1 MADVAIECVDVWKN
15 FRIYHERSHT
25 LKERFVGGS
34 NKYETFTALKGIN
47 FEVAAGSTLG
57 IIGSNGSGKS
67 TMLKVLARIM
77 TPNKGYVR
85 VNGTMS
91 SLLELG
97 TGFHPDLTGREN
109 VFLASSVLGRSEK
122 ETKALYDSIV
132 DFAGVEQ
139 FMDLPIKNYSSGMN
153 ARLAF
158 AVSISVEPEV
168 LLLDEV
174 LSVGDEEFQ
183 MKCFERIAHFRQEGR
198 TIVLVSHSLGTITTM
213 CQDAIWI
220 ERGELRGQGPSEDV
234 VAEYLG
240 NVHLADPQAAGME
253 TSDKR
258 WGNGN
263 VQITGVNFLDGTGRL
278 TTNLRGGEAAA
289 IEITYETKLP
299 VDELVAGIAIYR
311 AENDQLVH
319 GQNSVRSEMGY
330 RLPANGTV
338 RFELSE
344 LPLLKGPHMLTVALH
359 DRACKTI
366 YDWHEHEYA
375 FSVLDGS
382 RSLGQ
387 TGMVYAEGT
396 WSVPVPTA

>member
-1 MADVAIECVDVWKN
+1 MTDVAIEVVDMWKN

-25 LKERFVGGS
+25 LKERFVGRS
-34 NKYETFTALKGIN
+34 NKYEDFVALKNIN
-47 FEVAAGSTLG
+47 FEVPAGSTVG

-67 TMLKVLARIM
+67 TLLKVLARIM
-77 TPNKGYVR
+77 TPNSGYVR
-85 VNGTMS
+85 VNGSMS

-109 VFLASSVLGRSEK
+109 VYLASSVLGRNEK
-122 ETKALYDSIV
+122 ETNALYDSIV

-183 MKCFERIAHFRQEGR
+183 MKCYERIAHFRNEGR

-220 ERGELRGQGPSEDV
+220 EHGELRAQGPSDEV
-234 VAEYLG
+234 VGEYLG
-240 NVHLADPQAAGME
+240 NVHVADEASSPHS
-253 TSDKR
+253 TSDTR
-258 WGNGN
+258 WGNGK
-263 VQITGVNFLDGTGRL
+263 VQITAVNFVGESGRR
-278 TTNLRGGEAAA
+278 TTNLRGGEPSA
-289 IEITYETKLP
+289 IEIDYVSSEP

-311 AENDQLVH
+311 ADNDQLVH
-319 GQNSVRSEMGY
+319 GQNSLHSDIGAK
-330 RLPANGTV
+330 LPANGTV
-338 RFELSE
+338 RFELAE
-344 LPLLKGPHMLTVALH
+344 TPLLKGPYLLTAALH
-359 DRACKTI
+359 DRACATI
-366 YDWHEHEYA
+366 YDWREREFA
-375 FSVLDGS
+375 FSVMNGA

-387 TGMVYAEGT
+387 AGMVYVEGT
-396 WSVPVPTA
+396 WSVPVRTA